1 MQINVTHTLHKKK
14 VVKLKN
20 KWIIIAFSV
29 LVAFLNLFDGIATN
43 YGLMNNMIEE
53 LNPLMRFFAATSPIL
68 FIGIK
73 TVLSILILF
82 ASYLVYKK
90 SKAKF
95 QILFLYSL
103 VGVSVMYLGIF
114 GMHIFGLSLL

>member
-114 GMHIFGLSLL
+114 GMHIFWLSLL

>member
-1 MQINVTHTLHKKK
+1 MDNYSFQCI
-14 VVKLKN
+14 
-20 KWIIIAFSV
+20 
-29 LVAFLNLFDGIATN
+29 NLFDGIATN

-90 SKAKF
+90 SKEKF
-95 QILFLYSL
+95 QMLFLYSL

-114 GMHIFGLSLL
+114 GMHIFWLSLL